1 MAAEAVAGAVAAVA
15 AGISVPVGYDSL
27 TRANS

>member
-1 MAAEAVAGAVAAVA
+1 VAGAVAAVA